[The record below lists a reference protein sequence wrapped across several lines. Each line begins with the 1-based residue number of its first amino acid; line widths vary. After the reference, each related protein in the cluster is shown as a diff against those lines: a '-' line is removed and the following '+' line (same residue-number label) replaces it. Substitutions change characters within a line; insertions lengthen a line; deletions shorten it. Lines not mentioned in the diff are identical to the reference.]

1 MARIFAR
8 RKPQVTTAAVQPVK
22 DPLRTFRATLGVES
36 SSQDWAARA
45 WEMYERC
52 GELHYVCTWLYGS
65 LTQCR
70 LVASEIDPD
79 TGRPTGETDNALA
92 REIVRDIAGGPT
104 GQAQLLGRTAVFLT
118 IPGQGFVAVIVR
130 SNGDEEMEEWHLL
143 DRSEINNRGTGE
155 ITLTLDDGTKHEF
168 RPKIDVLFRIWRPH
182 PRRAVDADSPV
193 RSALDVL
200 AEIVQT
206 TATIRHAG
214 KSRLIGNKILMLPAE
229 MSLPK
234 TISAPTAAP
243 VDPDAPTLPPPA
255 PVHVRATAQDLQEL
269 LFEVAETATEDPD
282 SAAAHLPIVATV
294 AGEYTDKATILDLHS
309 DVNEQQLKIREA
321 AIRRLA
327 LSLDI
332 PAEVLLGL
340 SDMNHW
346 NAWAMQEDTVR
357 THIVPLLEIIAD
369 AVTTA
374 LFRPVLEKKGL
385 DPEKYVVWFDT
396 TQLTQ
401 DPDRKGEA
409 LDANERGALS
419 NAALR
424 KYLGFTDDDGYDLNT
439 EEGWKQFAR
448 DTVARKPELITTLG
462 PLLGV
467 PMPALPTAPP
477 AAGPQREIEAPR
489 EQEPEEPDNVEASAE
504 PARAM
509 ASLLLVRALE
519 LAGKRRCTRADQAKY
534 PDTPPWQLHMH
545 LPPVATAAET
555 LRLIAGWDAGFTD
568 DLARAVRADPDRIRD
583 LVVLRASQAL
593 QGPGHATIGTR
604 DALAVMR

>member
-1 MARIFAR
+1 M
-8 RKPQVTTAAVQPVK
+8 KDPVK
-22 DPLRTFRATLGVES
+22 AFRATLGAES
-36 SSQDWAARA
+36 QGWAIRA

-52 GELHYVCTWLYGS
+52 GELHYVCNWLYGS

-70 LVASEIDPD
+70 LVASEMDPE
-79 TGRPTGETDNALA
+79 TGRPTGETENLRA

-104 GQAQLLGRTAVFLT
+104 GQAQLLGRTGVFLT
-118 IPGQGFVAVIVR
+118 VPGEGYVAVIVR
-130 SNGDEEMEEWHLL
+130 SRDGTEMEEWHLL
-143 DRSEINNRGTGE
+143 DRSEITPRGSGQV
-155 ITLTLDDGTKHEF
+155 TLTLDDGTKHEF
-168 RPKIDVLFRIWRPH
+168 RSTIDVLFRVWRPH
-182 PRRAVDADSPV
+182 PRRAIDADSPV
-193 RSALDVL
+193 RSALDAL
-200 AEIVQT
+200 GEIVQS

-214 KSRLIGNKILMLPAE
+214 KSRLIGNKILMVPAE
-229 MSLPK
+229 MSLPRALP
-234 TISAPTAAP
+234 APTAAP
-243 VDPDAPTLPPPA
+243 VDPDAPALPPTPA
-255 PVHVRATAQDLQEL
+255 PMVRATAQDLQNL
-269 LFEVAETATEDPD
+269 LFEVAEAASEDPD
-282 SAAAHLPIVATV
+282 AAAAYLPIVATV
-294 AGEYTDKATILDLHS
+294 AGEYTDKVKLVDLHS
-309 DVNEQQLKIREA
+309 DINAEQLKIRDS

-346 NAWAMQEDTVR
+346 NAWAMQEDTVK

-374 LFRPVLEKKGL
+374 LFRPILEAEGL
-385 DPEKYVVWFDT
+385 DPDKYVVWFDT
-396 TQLTQ
+396 TKLTQ
-401 DPDRKGEA
+401 DPDRKNEA
-409 LDANERGALS
+409 LDANERGALT
-419 NAALR
+419 NPALL
-424 KYLGFTDDDGYDLNT
+424 KHLGFTEDDGYDLDT
-439 EEGWKQFAR
+439 PDGWKQFAR
-448 DTVARKPELITTLG
+448 DVVARKPELLPTLA
-462 PLLGV
+462 PLLGAA
-467 PMPALPTAPP
+467 MPAMPTSPAPAP
-477 AAGPQREIEAPR
+477 GPQREIEPPR
-489 EQEPEEPDNVEASAE
+489 EEEPEDPDDVQASAE

-545 LPPVATAAET
+545 LPPVATATET